1 MQKLSKPHFVKV
13 SSLIDARS
21 GYNIY
26 VKVVKTEVT
35 KSNDGQNSFIRAVV
49 ADETGAANAF
59 FKGETTSLI
68 NEGAVIAIRN
78 GTIKLLKGH
87 ISLEIDIFGRV
98 TPEKVEVKENV
109 NNNISDK
116 EVERRRRPPRR
127 DREDRD

>member
-68 NEGAVIAIRN
+68 KEGAVIAIRN

-87 ISLEIDIFGRV
+87 ISL
-98 TPEKVEVKENV
+98 
-109 NNNISDK
+109 
-116 EVERRRRPPRR
+116 
-127 DREDRD
+127 